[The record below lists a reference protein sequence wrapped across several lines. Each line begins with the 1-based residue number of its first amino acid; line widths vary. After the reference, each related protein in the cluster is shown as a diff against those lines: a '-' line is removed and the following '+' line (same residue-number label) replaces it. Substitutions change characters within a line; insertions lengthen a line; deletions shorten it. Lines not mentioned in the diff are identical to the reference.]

1 VRKNQKDKIDQID
14 QPDQIDQKDHH
25 MRPLEGIKILDLT
38 RLLPGPYGTMLLAD
52 LGAEVIK
59 VEEPEQGD
67 YARWNPPHINGVGSR
82 HLLLNRNKKSVTLNL
97 KAPEGRSI
105 LMKMVEKGADVL
117 IEQFRPGVMDRLR
130 LGFKELEKI
139 NPRLIY
145 CSLTGYG
152 QDGPYRDLAGH
163 DLNYIG
169 IGGILGI
176 TGQKGS
182 SPVIP
187 GIQIADLIG
196 GGLYA
201 VLGILTALV
210 ARQKTGRGQ
219 FVDISMLDG
228 VVSLIPD
235 SAALFFAEGISPRA
249 GERRLTGGLP
259 QYQVYRT
266 QDDQYLA
273 VGALEEKFWANL
285 CRLIGKPEWAEK
297 IPGEKEPRTEKIKE
311 EMARIFL
318 TKTRKEWLDLLMS
331 EDACVTAVQ
340 SLEEVFAD
348 PQVRH
353 RKMLVET
360 VHPRAG
366 RVRQIGVP
374 IKFSETPGEI
384 RTPAPEIGEH
394 TEEILKGL
402 GYTGEGI
409 ERLRKEGVIR

>member
-1 VRKNQKDKIDQID
+1 
-14 QPDQIDQKDHH
+14 
-25 MRPLEGIKILDLT
+25 MRPLEGIRILDLT
-38 RLLPGPYGTMLLAD
+38 RLLPGPYGTMLLGD

-59 VEEPEQGD
+59 IEEPEQGD

-82 HLLLNRNKKSVTLNL
+82 HLLLNRNKKSITLNL

-105 LMKMVEKGADVL
+105 LLKMVEKGADVL
-117 IEQFRPGVMDRLR
+117 IEQFRPGVMDRLA
-130 LGFKELEKI
+130 LGYKDLEKV

-152 QDGPYRDLAGH
+152 QDGPYKNLAGH
-163 DLNYIG
+163 DINYIG
-169 IGGILGI
+169 IGGILEL
-176 TGQKGS
+176 TGQKGGP
-182 SPVIP
+182 PVIP

-201 VLGILTALV
+201 VIGILTALV

-228 VVSLIPD
+228 VVSLVPD
-235 SAALFFAEGISPRA
+235 GAALFFAEGKSPRA
-249 GERRLTGGLP
+249 GERRLGGGLP

-266 QDDQYLA
+266 RDDRYLA
-273 VGALEEKFWANL
+273 VGALEEKFWAHL
-285 CRLIGKPEWAEK
+285 CRLIGKPEWEEK
-297 IPGEKEPRTEKIKE
+297 IPKDKEPRCEEIKE
-311 EMARIFL
+311 KMARIFR
-318 TKTRKEWLDLLMS
+318 TRTRKEWLDLLMK
-331 EDACVTAVQ
+331 EDACITPVQ

-348 PQVRH
+348 PQVLH

-374 IKFSETPGEI
+374 IKFSQTPGEI
-384 RTPAPEIGEH
+384 KTPAPEFGEH
-394 TEEILKGL
+394 TEEMLKEL
-402 GYTGEGI
+402 GYPQEGI
-409 ERLRKEGVIR
+409 QRLREKGVIR